1 MAADTQHR
9 QLFAEMVR
17 RRDDE
22 LDLAAAALLIAR
34 EEYPDLRVE
43 DYIDRLDFLA
53 GELARRVDLEDG
65 PQGVISVIN
74 RYLFEELGFRGDQE
88 DYFDPRNGFL
98 NEVLDRRTGIPITL
112 SVVYVEVARRLG
124 LPVQGVGLPGH
135 FIVKY
140 VTDGSPIL
148 IDPFHGG
155 ALLSREDCHER
166 VKAIYGPAAPFR
178 ESFLAAATKR
188 QILGRILYNLKGI
201 YLRDKAHAKA
211 LGTVEL
217 LLALSPW
224 DLEEIRD
231 RGMVSFQL
239 RSLGPARDDLETYLR
254 YFPDAPDVSAVRQTL
269 EAVRALERG
278 G

>member
-1 MAADTQHR
+1 MTAETQHR

-17 RRDDE
+17 RRDE
-22 LDLAAAALLIAR
+22 ALDLAGAALLIAR

-43 DYIDRLDFLA
+43 EYIEWLDSMA
-53 GELARRVDLEDG
+53 AELARRVDLGDG
-65 PQGVISVIN
+65 PQGVISIIN
-74 RYLFEELGFRGDQE
+74 RYLFEEMGFHGNQE
-88 DYFDPRNGFL
+88 DYFDPRNSLL
-98 NEVLDRRTGIPITL
+98 NDVLDRRTGIPMTL
-112 SVVYVEVARRLG
+112 SVVYIEVARRLG
-124 LPVQGVGLPGH
+124 LPVRGVGLPGH
-135 FIVKY
+135 FVVKY
-140 VTDGSPIL
+140 VTDSSPIL

-188 QILGRILYNLKGI
+188 QILARILYNLKGI
-201 YLRDKAHAKA
+201 YLRDKAHSRA
-211 LGTVEL
+211 LGIVEL

-224 DLEEIRD
+224 DLEEVRD
-231 RGMVSFQL
+231 RGMIGFQL

>member
-1 MAADTQHR
+1 
-9 QLFAEMVR
+9 MVR
-17 RRDDE
+17 RRNDE
-22 LDLAAAALLIAR
+22 LDLATAALLIAR

-43 DYIDRLDFLA
+43 DYVDRLDFLA
-53 GELARRVDLEDG
+53 AQLAQRVDLGDG

-74 RYLFEELGFRGDQE
+74 RYLFEELGFHGNQE
-88 DYFDPRNGFL
+88 NYFEPRNSFL
-98 NEVLDRRTGIPITL
+98 NDVLDLRMGIPISL
-112 SVVYVEVARRLG
+112 SVVYMEVARRLG

-140 VTDGSPIL
+140 VTDSSPIL
-148 IDPFHGG
+148 IDPFHEG

-166 VKAIYGPAAPFR
+166 VKAVYGPAAPFR

-188 QILGRILYNLKGI
+188 QILARILYNLKGT
-201 YLRDKAHAKA
+201 YLREKNYAKA
-211 LGTVEL
+211 LGIVEL
-217 LLALSPW
+217 LLALHPW

-231 RGMVSFQL
+231 RGMISFQL
-239 RSLGPARDDLETYLR
+239 RSLGPAREDLETYLR
-254 YFPDAPDVSAVRQTL
+254 HCADAPDAASVRQTL